1 MAGLKKQFESFADV
15 YDKLGTHLRHAQQSY
30 DEARVKLDRAGNSL
44 EQLDQ
49 GAFSEAE
56 QKSLLASEEK
66 ALQTAAGAE
75 QARFLL

>member
-1 MAGLKKQFESFADV
+1 V
-15 YDKLGTHLRHAQQSY
+15 QQSY

-66 ALQTAAGAE
+66 ALQTAGGE